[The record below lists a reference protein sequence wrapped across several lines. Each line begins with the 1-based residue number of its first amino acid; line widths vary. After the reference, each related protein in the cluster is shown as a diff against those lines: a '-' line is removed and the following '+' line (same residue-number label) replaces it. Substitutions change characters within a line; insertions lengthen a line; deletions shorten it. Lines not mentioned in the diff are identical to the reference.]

1 MEANRLV
8 NSEMSDKM
16 AGMDF
21 VEKLMRVEGLDL
33 RSILWVREDEKGHQW
48 FSASVTVVLPASS
61 K

>member
-48 FSASVTVVLPASS
+48 FSASVAVVLPASS

>member
-48 FSASVTVVLPASS
+48 FQASVVVVLPASC